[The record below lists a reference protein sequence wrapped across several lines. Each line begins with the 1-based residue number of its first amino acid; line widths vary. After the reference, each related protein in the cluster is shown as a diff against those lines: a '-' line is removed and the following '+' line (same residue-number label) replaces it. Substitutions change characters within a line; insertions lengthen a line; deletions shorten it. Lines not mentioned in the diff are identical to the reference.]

1 MTRNKLRYPDDV
13 REFLSGRFSRQ
24 HRNWLS
30 GRGQWPIVV
39 SLGSPTEHDVT
50 ENPSGIRAWVSAWLN
65 WKGIGE
71 VHWEARQWPRLGLQ
85 RIPLRFS
92 LISPEQVAEAV
103 GEQQRWALSSERYDR
118 LTRKWPVLA
127 NTPVVP
133 RYFDVLAEYDA
144 ANFERLYSLLLWL
157 ENNQQSN
164 LYLRQLPVE
173 GLDTK
178 WVEQRKS
185 LVSDLVQ
192 AIRGQ
197 SLESDLFVLCG
208 LRRPRYRVR
217 VRILCPNLRKAV
229 GGVEDLEAPLEDIT
243 ALPVTPSSIIIVENL
258 ETGLALEDI
267 PGVIAFMKLGNA
279 VNILASI
286 PWVQNTNAVYWG
298 DVDTHGYVIL
308 DRARRILP
316 GLKSVL
322 MDKETLLKHRNLWGE
337 EFPQNCGVELPSL
350 LGHEIE
356 VYEGLRRQTWGR
368 NIRLEQE
375 RIPWAVAVQALGIAL
390 RGTSAFMDG

>member
-13 REFLSGRFSRQ
+13 REFLSRRFSRQ

-30 GRGQWPIVV
+30 GQGQWPIVV

-50 ENPSGIRAWVSAWLN
+50 ENPSDIRAWISAWHN

-71 VHWEARQWPRLGLQ
+71 VHWEARQWPRLGPQ

-92 LISPEQVAEAV
+92 LTSPEQVAEAV
-103 GEQQRWALSSERYDR
+103 GEQQRWAFSSERYDR
-118 LTRKWPVLA
+118 LTHRWPVFA
-127 NTPVVP
+127 NSSVLP
-133 RYFDVLAEYDA
+133 RYFDVLADYDA
-144 ANFERLYSLLLWL
+144 PNFERLYSLLLWL
-157 ENNQQSN
+157 DNNPQSN

-192 AIRGQ
+192 AMRGQ
-197 SLESDLFVLCG
+197 SLESDLLVLCG
-208 LRRPRYRVR
+208 LLRPKRRVR
-217 VRILCPNLRKAV
+217 VRVLCPNLRKAV
-229 GGVEDLEAPLEDIT
+229 GGVEDLEAPLEEVA
-243 ALPVTPSSIIIVENL
+243 ALPVTPDSIIIVENL
-258 ETGLALEDI
+258 ETGLALGDT
-267 PGVIAFMKLGNA
+267 PGAIAFMKLGNA

-286 PWVQNTNAVYWG
+286 PWVQNTDAVYWG

-322 MDKETLLKHRNLWGE
+322 MDKETLLTHRNLWGE

-356 VYEGLRRQTWGR
+356 VYEGLCRQTWGR
-368 NIRLEQE
+368 SIRLEQE
-375 RIPWAVAVQALGIAL
+375 RIPWASAVQALGKAL
-390 RGTSAFMDG
+390 GGPSASMNC

>member
-1 MTRNKLRYPDDV
+1 
-13 REFLSGRFSRQ
+13 
-24 HRNWLS
+24 
-30 GRGQWPIVV
+30 
-39 SLGSPTEHDVT
+39 
-50 ENPSGIRAWVSAWLN
+50 
-65 WKGIGE
+65 
-71 VHWEARQWPRLGLQ
+71 
-85 RIPLRFS
+85 
-92 LISPEQVAEAV
+92 
-103 GEQQRWALSSERYDR
+103 
-118 LTRKWPVLA
+118 VL
-127 NTPVVP
+127 P
-133 RYFDVLAEYDA
+133 RYFDVLADYDA
-144 ANFERLYSLLLWL
+144 TNFDRLYSLLLWL
-157 ENNQQSN
+157 ESNPQSN

-178 WVEQRKS
+178 WVEQRRS

-217 VRILCPNLRKAV
+217 VRVLCPNLRKAV
-229 GGVEDLEAPLEDIT
+229 GGVEDLEAPLEEIA
-243 ALPVTPSSIIIVENL
+243 ALPVTPNSIIIVENL
-258 ETGLALEDI
+258 ETGLALGDT
-267 PGVIAFMKLGNA
+267 PGAIAFMKLGNA

-286 PWVQNTNAVYWG
+286 PWVQNTHAVYWG

-337 EFPQNCGVELPSL
+337 EFPQNCGMELPSL
-350 LGHEIE
+350 LGHETE

-375 RIPWAVAVQALGIAL
+375 RIPWAAAVQALGKAL
-390 RGTSAFMDG
+390 GGPSASVDRAH

>member
-1 MTRNKLRYPDDV
+1 MTHDKLRYPDDV
-13 REFLSGRFSRQ
+13 REFLSRRFSRQ
-24 HRNWLS
+24 HPNWLS
-30 GRGQWPIVV
+30 GQGQWPIVV

-50 ENPSGIRAWVSAWLN
+50 ENPSGIRAWISAWDN

-71 VHWEARQWPRLGLQ
+71 VHWETRQWPRLGPQ

-92 LISPEQVAEAV
+92 LISPAQVAEAV
-103 GEQQRWALSSERYDR
+103 GEQQRWAFSSERYNR
-118 LTRKWPVLA
+118 LTYQWPVFA
-127 NTPVVP
+127 NTSVLP
-133 RYFDVLAEYDA
+133 RYFDVLADYDA
-144 ANFERLYSLLLWL
+144 TNFERLYSLLLWL
-157 ENNQQSN
+157 ENNPQSN

-217 VRILCPNLRKAV
+217 VRVLCANLRKAV
-229 GGVEDLEAPLEDIT
+229 GGVEDLEAPLEEIA
-243 ALPVTPSSIIIVENL
+243 ALPVTPGSIIIVENL
-258 ETGLALEDI
+258 ETGLALGDT
-267 PGVIAFMKLGNA
+267 PGAIAFMKLGNA

-286 PWVQNTNAVYWG
+286 PWVQNTDAVYWG

-322 MDKETLLKHRNLWGE
+322 MDKATLLKHRNLWGE
-337 EFPQNCGVELPSL
+337 EFPQNCGAELPNL

-375 RIPWAVAVQALGIAL
+375 RIPWAAAVQALGKAL
-390 RGTSAFMDG
+390 GGPRASTDC